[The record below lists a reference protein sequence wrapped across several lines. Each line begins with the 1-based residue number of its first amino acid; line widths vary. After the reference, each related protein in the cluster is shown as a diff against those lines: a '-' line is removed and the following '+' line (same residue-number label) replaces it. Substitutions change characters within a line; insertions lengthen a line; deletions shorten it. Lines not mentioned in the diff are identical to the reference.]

1 MFNLPSGIVGAGL
14 ALQVLINTH
23 RSDLYQSSQAE
34 EMKRTENQN
43 KRHVPAAKL
52 IQCLWRMETGRREA
66 EKELANILKGQQANG
81 FLVRAFSNSSEK
93 EGERRVDER
102 LQALGAMYS
111 MRRLKYLACRSFDNN
126 IKNLLIMCA
135 I

>member
-1 MFNLPSGIVGAGL
+1 
-14 ALQVLINTH
+14 
-23 RSDLYQSSQAE
+23 
-34 EMKRTENQN
+34 MKRTENQN

-81 FLVRAFSNSSEK
+81 LLVRAFSNSSEK
-93 EGERRVDER
+93 EGERRIDER

-126 IKNLLIMCA
+126 INNRLIICYM
-135 I
+135 IQK

>member
-14 ALQVLINTH
+14 ALQVLINTP
-23 RSDLYQSSQAE
+23 SPDLYQSSQAE

-66 EKELANILKGQQANG
+66 EKELANILQGQQANG
-81 FLVRAFSNSSEK
+81 LFVRAFSNSSEK
-93 EGERRVDER
+93 EGERRIDER

-126 IKNLLIMCA
+126 INN
-135 I
+135 

>member
-14 ALQVLINTH
+14 ALQVLMNTH
-23 RSDLYQSSQAE
+23 RSDLDQSSQAE

-66 EKELANILKGQQANG
+66 EKELSDILKGQQSNG
-81 FLVRAFSNSSEK
+81 LLVRAFSNSSEK

-111 MRRLKYLACRSFDNN
+111 MRRLKYLACRSYDKTSTT
-126 IKNLLIMCA
+126 I
-135 I
+135 